1 MLKVA
6 VPVEPRVAV
15 PKEALPL
22 KKMTVPVGV
31 LVPDWEVTVAV
42 RVTLCPVLA
51 DVGDACSV
59 VVLAGRAVPVENT
72 VME

>member
-1 MLKVA
+1 M
-6 VPVEPRVAV
+6 
-15 PKEALPL
+15 
-22 KKMTVPVGV
+22 

-51 DVGDACSV
+51 DVGEAWSV
-59 VVLAGRAVPVENT
+59 VVPTVSAAAPVENT